1 MEWQGVFPALTTP
14 FREDLSVDHEFLP
27 EHLDFMLAAGCKGFI
42 ALGSLGEAATLTF
55 DEKVRILGTAAAAL
69 RARAPLVAGIASLST
84 AEAVA
89 LGKEAERAGCQGLMA
104 LPPYVYLGDERETL
118 AHYSRVIEATSLPCM
133 LYNNPIAYGTDVT
146 PEMIA
151 TLAARH
157 PQLAAVKES
166 SGDARRFSA
175 IRALLGDRL
184 KLLVGMDDMVVE
196 GAALGAS
203 GWVAGLVNAL
213 PRESTA
219 LFALAASGRME
230 EARALY
236 RWFLPLLRLDCV
248 PKFVQL
254 IKLVQQEVGM
264 GSERVRPPRLPLVGG
279 ERERVL
285 ALVRE
290 RLGQRPRVQ

>member
-1 MEWQGVFPALTTP
+1 MQWQGVYPAMTTP
-14 FREDLSVDHEFLP
+14 FREDLSVDHESLGK
-27 EHLDFMLAAGCKGFI
+27 HLEAMLRAGCKGFV

-55 DEKVRILGTAAAAL
+55 GEKVKILETSVASL
-69 RARAPLVAGIASLST
+69 RGRAPLVAGIASLST
-84 AEAVA
+84 TEAVA
-89 LGKEAERAGCQGLMA
+89 LAAEAARVGCQGIMV

-118 AHYSRVIEATSLPCM
+118 AHYSRVIEATSLPSM

-151 TLAARH
+151 TLAGRH

-184 KLLVGMDDMVVE
+184 RLLVGMDDMVVE
-196 GAALGAS
+196 GVALGAS

-213 PRESTA
+213 PAESTA
-219 LFALAASGRME
+219 LFDLAAAKKMP
-230 EARALY
+230 EAEALY

-264 GSERVRPPRLPLVGG
+264 GSERVRPPRLPVVGA
-279 ERERVL
+279 ERDRVL

-290 RLGQRPRVQ
+290 ALARRPALR